1 MVTCLG
7 GQMRNALLNSLRQMT
22 YLKTYLFAFETCV
35 ETSNVTSKAHNLVFS
50 RLHVQCSRTP
60 ENLLGNRLAMEGKA
74 VGMTMQLQESR

>member
-35 ETSNVTSKAHNLVFS
+35 ETSNVTSKAHNLVS
-50 RLHVQCSRTP
+50 AAYMSS
-60 ENLLGNRLAMEGKA
+60 A
-74 VGMTMQLQESR
+74 VEHLKTCWVID